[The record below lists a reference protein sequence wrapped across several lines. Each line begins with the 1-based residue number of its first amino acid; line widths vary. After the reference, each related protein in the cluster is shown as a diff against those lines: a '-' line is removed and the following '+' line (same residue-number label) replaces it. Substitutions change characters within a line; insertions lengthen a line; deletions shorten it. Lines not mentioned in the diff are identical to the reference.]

1 MTCNPRVLTT
11 RVTDLTHEGRGVAG
25 IDGQRVFVSGAL
37 PGETVT
43 IRPRGK
49 RRKYQEA
56 ELVDVLEASP
66 DRVEPPCEVFGRCG
80 GCTLQHMSRPAQIRF
95 KQRTVEQTLARVGGL
110 QPDHWLEPVIDAQW
124 GYRRRARLSVRDV
137 PRKERVLVGFR
148 ERATQY
154 VTDMSSCPVL
164 TAPMDGLIAALS
176 ELIGNTSLRAK
187 IPQIEVAV
195 ADHAAAVVLRV
206 LATPSTEDLTLLR
219 AFGDRHDVDVYTQ
232 SGGPG
237 TVAPV
242 DPARERRLSYAL
254 PEFNLD
260 LQFLPVDFVQV
271 NAAVN
276 QRLVRQVVDLAEARG
291 DDRVLD
297 LYCGLGN
304 LSLPLAQRAGALVG
318 VEGEAGLVARAVQN
332 AERNGIANARFVTA
346 DLSQTDWSFLRE
358 SWDIVILD
366 PPRTGAEAPVA
377 AMDRMAP
384 RRIVYVSCH
393 PGTLARDAKVLTE
406 HHGYR
411 LHTAGVLD
419 MFPNTWHVEAIALF
433 VRD

>member
-1 MTCNPRVLTT
+1 MSSDERVLTT
-11 RVTDLTHEGRGVAG
+11 RVIDLTHEGRGVAD

-37 PGETVT
+37 PGETIT

-49 RRKYQEA
+49 RRRYQDA
-56 ELVDVLEASP
+56 ELVDVLEPSP
-66 DRVEPPCEVFGRCG
+66 DRVQPPCEVFGRCG
-80 GCTLQHMSRPAQIRF
+80 GCTLQHMSRQAQTRF

-110 QPDHWLEPVIDAQW
+110 APDHWLEPVTDAQW

-164 TAPMDGLIAALS
+164 TAPMGGLIAALS
-176 ELIGNTSLRAK
+176 ELIGSTTLRAK
-187 IPQIEVAV
+187 VPQIELAV

-206 LATPSTEDLTLLR
+206 LAAPSEQDLDLLR
-219 AFGDRHDVDVYTQ
+219 AFGDRHDVDVYIQ
-232 SGGPG
+232 PGGPG
-237 TVAPV
+237 TVAAV
-242 DPARERRLSYAL
+242 DPARARRLSYAL
-254 PEFNLD
+254 PEFNVE
-260 LQFLPVDFVQV
+260 LQFLPVDFVQI

-276 QRLVRQVVDLAEARG
+276 QRLVRQVVDLAEAG
-291 DDRVLD
+291 SDDRVLD

-304 LSLPLAQRAGALVG
+304 LSLPLAQRAGELVG
-318 VEGEAGLVARAVQN
+318 VEGEAGLVARAVRN
-332 AERNGIANARFVTA
+332 AESNGLGNARFVTA
-346 DLSQTDWSFLRE
+346 DLGQADWSFFRE
-358 SWDIVILD
+358 HWDVVILD

-377 AMDRMAP
+377 EMGRMAP

-411 LHTAGVLD
+411 LHTAGVFD
-419 MFPNTWHVEAIALF
+419 MFPNTWHVEAVALF